1 MKNQNPI
8 LHTPE
13 GVRDIYGSEF
23 VQKFE
28 LQQLLYHVLA
38 ERGYQGIETP
48 TFEFFDVFS
57 REVGTVPSREL
68 YKFFDKEGNTLALR
82 PDMTPS
88 IARAVSKYFHD
99 ETPIRLCYMGNTFIN
114 YDKYQGRLKETTQ
127 LGAELMGEES
137 VSADVEL
144 LSVLVEALKAAG
156 LEEFQVSVGQVE
168 FFKAL
173 LKEAGI
179 GSEAEES
186 LRRLISDKNRFA
198 AEELLA
204 DYELSPKLRET
215 FLEMA
220 TLSGS
225 AEALE
230 KARSLTDNPEA
241 LKALGRLEDIYR
253 GLKEKGFEK
262 YISFDLSMLS
272 KYNYYTGI
280 VFRAYS
286 YGYGEPVAKGG
297 RYDTLLSHFG
307 RELPAVGFAIVVDQL
322 QRALNSS
329 EIRKE
334 AAGPEGTRYLTFAL
348 TKGRLAKKTL
358 ELLEK
363 VGITCEEMKDPDS
376 RKLIFVNDELKLKF
390 FLAKGPDVP
399 TYVEYGAADI
409 GVVGKDTLVEEGRK
423 MYEVLDLGFGKCRMC
438 VCGPASAREKLA
450 HQEQIRVATKYPDI
464 AKDYFYNQKHQT
476 VEIIKLNGSIELAP
490 LVGLSEV
497 IVDIVETGST
507 LRENGLEVLEEIMP
521 LSARMVVNQV
531 SMKME
536 AERITKLIQALKAAL
551 S

>member
-28 LQQLLYHVLA
+28 LQQLLYRVLA

-186 LRRLISDKNRFA
+186 LRQLISDKNRFG

-230 KARSLTDNPEA
+230 KARASSP
-241 LKALGRLEDIYR
+241 
-253 GLKEKGFEK
+253 
-262 YISFDLSMLS
+262 S
-272 KYNYYTGI
+272 K
-280 VFRAYS
+280 
-286 YGYGEPVAKGG
+286 
-297 RYDTLLSHFG
+297 
-307 RELPAVGFAIVVDQL
+307 
-322 QRALNSS
+322 
-329 EIRKE
+329 
-334 AAGPEGTRYLTFAL
+334 
-348 TKGRLAKKTL
+348 
-358 ELLEK
+358 
-363 VGITCEEMKDPDS
+363 
-376 RKLIFVNDELKLKF
+376 
-390 FLAKGPDVP
+390 
-399 TYVEYGAADI
+399 
-409 GVVGKDTLVEEGRK
+409 
-423 MYEVLDLGFGKCRMC
+423 
-438 VCGPASAREKLA
+438 
-450 HQEQIRVATKYPDI
+450 
-464 AKDYFYNQKHQT
+464 
-476 VEIIKLNGSIELAP
+476 
-490 LVGLSEV
+490 
-497 IVDIVETGST
+497 
-507 LRENGLEVLEEIMP
+507 
-521 LSARMVVNQV
+521 
-531 SMKME
+531 
-536 AERITKLIQALKAAL
+536 
-551 S
+551 